1 MKKIIFS
8 AVVFLVLLFWPGIT
22 AFAETEKDE
31 NYDIFN
37 TEELENSLSEE
48 TKKYLDD
55 FSLKLENGKFSS
67 SLTPKQFILHITD
80 FLKEGIKDP
89 LKIFFLIS
97 GIILAVAAADAFKKS
112 GDKSAAAVL
121 AGTLAIAAAGIGD
134 VMSAASAAVSAIKAV
149 SEFMFAFIP
158 VFTAIVAVS
167 GKTAT
172 SAASGALLLGA
183 TQAVSAAC
191 TYLILPIISGF
202 SALFI
207 SSSFSPLTE
216 RSSLP
221 VILKKA
227 ALWILS
233 LVSTLFLGILGI
245 QTVISSASDTVGLKT
260 AKFIVGTCVPV
271 AGPALA
277 EAASTVA
284 ASVSLVR
291 SSVGAYAIAALVFT
305 ILPVLLQ
312 VAMLRGCFL
321 LSIAVSETFALP
333 KMTSLLKAI
342 DSVLS
347 VLFAILL
354 LISGLFVIALGIV
367 VNAGKS
373 V

>member
-1 MKKIIFS
+1 MKKIKFFSMVLIAMIFMS
-8 AVVFLVLLFWPGIT
+8 GFTVF
-22 AFAETEKDE
+22 ADSKKDE
-31 NYDIFN
+31 HNDIFK
-37 TEELENSLSEE
+37 TEELENALSDE
-48 TKKYLDD
+48 TRKYLDE
-55 FSLKLENGKFSS
+55 FSISLEEGKFSS
-67 SLTPKQFILHITD
+67 ALTPKEFILNITE
-80 FLKEGIKDP
+80 FLKEGIKGP

-97 GIILAVAAADAFKKS
+97 GIILAVASAEAFKKS
-112 GDKSAAAVL
+112 GEQSAAALL
-121 AGTLAIAAAGIGD
+121 AGTLAVAAAGIAD
-134 VMSAASAAVSAIKAV
+134 VMVAASSAVSAIKAV
-149 SEFMFAFIP
+149 SDFMFAFIP
-158 VFTAIVAVS
+158 VFTAIVAIS

-183 TQAVSAAC
+183 TQAVNAVC
-191 TYLILPIISGF
+191 TYLILPVISGF

-216 RSSLP
+216 KSSLP
-221 VILKKA
+221 TVLKKS

-284 ASVSLVR
+284 ASVSLIR
-291 SSVGAYAIAALVFT
+291 SSVGAYAVAALVFT
-305 ILPVLLQ
+305 VLPVILQ
-312 VAMLRGCFL
+312 VAMLKGCFL
-321 LSIAVSETFALP
+321 LSAAVSEIFSLN
-333 KMTSLLKAI
+333 KITSLLKAV
-342 DSVLS
+342 DSILS

-373 V
+373 P